1 MKTRGGSA
9 ARSIS
14 LVSAKRTCIET
25 AEFLPVAG
33 PGTGTVLEALE
44 AEELV
49 GGVIV
54 LVGRREREEDGLGAD
69 LAEDEADGY
78 GGAHAHAQRLLVVD
92 FLENL
97 LGEGE
102 AGMLAGNFVS
112 LRTAIAWIDLDRH
125 AARAI
130 GLQMRGDLRDDL
142 VGTLAGNQA
151 AGDLGVRFAG
161 DHRLRARPLIA
172 APQPVDLERGTQPHA
187 FEQSPAGLPGFA
199 GRADALKIAGAVE
212 RHGVDGLAD
221 RDRRL
226 ADAVIEAGDGD
237 ASVRVVQRGH
247 ERGQR
252 LRRVGDGAAMA
263 AGMQVL
269 AGAAHREFERG
280 DAAT

>member
-33 PGTGTVLEALE
+33 PGAGAVLEALE

-102 AGMLAGNFVS
+102 AGMLAGNLVG
-112 LRTAIAWIDLDRH
+112 LRAVIAGTDVQRH
-125 AARAI
+125 AARAV
-130 GLQMRGDLRDDL
+130 GLEMRRNLRDDL
-142 VGTLAGNQA
+142 VWVLAGNQA

-172 APQPVDLERGTQPHA
+172 APQAVDLQGRAQPHA

-199 GRADALKIAGAVE
+199 GR
-212 RHGVDGLAD
+212 
-221 RDRRL
+221 
-226 ADAVIEAGDGD
+226 
-237 ASVRVVQRGH
+237 
-247 ERGQR
+247 
-252 LRRVGDGAAMA
+252 
-263 AGMQVL
+263 
-269 AGAAHREFERG
+269 
-280 DAAT
+280 

>member
-14 LVSAKRTCIET
+14 LTSAKRTCVEA

-33 PGTGTVLEALE
+33 PGAGAVLEALE

-69 LAEDEADGY
+69 PAEDEADGD
-78 GGAHAHAQRLLVVD
+78 GGAHTHAQRLLAVD

-97 LGEGE
+97 LGDSE
-102 AGMLAGNFVS
+102 AGMLAGNLVG
-112 LRTAIAWIDLDRH
+112 LRAMIAGPHIEGG
-125 AARAI
+125 AARAV

-172 APQPVDLERGTQPHA
+172 APQAVDLQ
-187 FEQSPAGLPGFA
+187 
-199 GRADALKIAGAVE
+199 
-212 RHGVDGLAD
+212 
-221 RDRRL
+221 
-226 ADAVIEAGDGD
+226 
-237 ASVRVVQRGH
+237 
-247 ERGQR
+247 
-252 LRRVGDGAAMA
+252 
-263 AGMQVL
+263 
-269 AGAAHREFERG
+269 
-280 DAAT
+280 